1 MKSMHCIVSGK
12 VQGVNFR
19 AWTFDQAQNLYIKG
33 WVRNLK
39 DNQVEILAQGAEADL
54 ADFKKRLLQGSS
66 ISRVE
71 NVECKEMDYDKE
83 YSKFEIRG

>member
-54 ADFKKRLLQGSS
+54 AEFKKRLLQGSS
-66 ISRVE
+66 LSRVE

>member
-54 ADFKKRLLQGSS
+54 AEFKKRLLQGSS
-66 ISRVE
+66 LSRVE

-83 YSKFEIRG
+83 YNKFEIRG